1 MPSAP
6 WPSARWPSLVQLKSL
21 SDAYAVSVVDASH
34 KVRNGGF
41 SWAEGAAARWVSA
54 WRDRQGLDGL
64 ARHDLPAGG
73 PPARMTDARARKRAA
88 DDVVTEASRIMAAQD
103 RAALDHLVTRQ
114 LYQAIDPLTESIG
127 ALLDAQIAQ
136 ADVAVGLSSRR
147 RGPGRRDAIRACGL
161 DGRSAA
167 RRGLLCR
174 AAGDQAAGPG

>member
-1 MPSAP
+1 M
-6 WPSARWPSLVQLKSL
+6 QLKSL

-41 SWAEGAAARWVSA
+41 SWAEGAAALGEARGAIDRA
-54 WRDRQGLDGL
+54 WTALQGMTFQPE
-64 ARHDLPAGG
+64 ALP
-73 PPARMTDARARKRAA
+73 RMTDARARKRAA

-136 ADVAVGLSSRR
+136 ADVAVKRGSRR

-167 RRGLLCR
+167 RRGLLSCC
-174 AAGDQAAGPG
+174 G